1 LAHAVTMKQS
11 SQLPSSLG
19 AGPIPVQNTDPGT
32 QFVGLVIFLGSATVM
47 FSALFFSFALYRLHA
62 AAAWPPP
69 ALVDVPL
76 WMPTVSTGLILASS
90 ILLEWSRRH
99 AVAGRLAVSRK
110 GVLGTFGLALLFVAM
125 QCWLWSVMWA
135 QGVTLSSGQFA
146 SFFYLLTVF
155 HALHVVVGLG
165 LLLYFARCLQTDPVW
180 SVAVPARLITLF
192 WHFVGVVWGLLFVL
206 LFFS

>member
-1 LAHAVTMKQS
+1 MKRS
-11 SQLPSSLG
+11 SPLPSSSED
-19 AGPIPVQNTDPGT
+19 ARIPVQEADPGT
-32 QFVGLVIFLGSATVM
+32 RFVGLVIFLGSATVM
-47 FSALFFSFALYRLHA
+47 FSALFFSFALYRIHA
-62 AAAWPPP
+62 GASWPPP

-76 WMPTVSTGLILASS
+76 WMPTVSTALILASS
-90 ILLEWSRRH
+90 VLLEWSRRH
-99 AVAGRLAVSRK
+99 AVAGQLAVARR

-165 LLLYFARCLQTDPVW
+165 LLIYFARCLQTDPVAE
-180 SVAVPARLITLF
+180 VAVPARLITLF